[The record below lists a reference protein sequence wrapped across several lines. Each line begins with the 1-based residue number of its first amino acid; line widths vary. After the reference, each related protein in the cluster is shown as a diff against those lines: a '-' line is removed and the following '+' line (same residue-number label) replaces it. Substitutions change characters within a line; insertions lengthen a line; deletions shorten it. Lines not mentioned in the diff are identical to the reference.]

1 MYIYFNFSPSDP
13 MTRIPAS
20 SPQYFTPWVEVYV
33 LPKSRASV
41 FCFVFCR
48 DKNLFF
54 NALFSKYV
62 KGIRKKDKG

>member
-13 MTRIPAS
+13 MTKIPAS

-41 FCFVFCR
+41 FCFVFFVEIR
-48 DKNLFF
+48 IY
-54 NALFSKYV
+54 FSMLDFPYM
-62 KGIRKKDKG
+62 